1 MWKYKVDICAL
12 QEIGWPGKGNVVNKN
27 YIILY
32 SVQKKTNMNLEQDFI
47 LNDVL

>member
-12 QEIGWPGKGNVVNKN
+12 QEIRWPGKGTVVKKS

-32 SVQKKTNMNLEQDFI
+32 SGHKTSNMNLEQDFI
-47 LNDVL
+47 LEDIL